1 MLYMLLMAESVLV
14 KDCKVVKNQTDRV
27 FFPESVTTPLL
38 PFRSIRHLQEG
49 SQTDGKGIRH
59 VI

>member
-1 MLYMLLMAESVLV
+1 MLLIAESVLV

-27 FFPESVTTPLL
+27 FFSESVTTPLL